1 MATRRSSSNRS
12 SKSSS
17 SSSSSKSSKS
27 SKSVKSVKSVMSP
40 SIPNK
45 PYNGFIWI
53 NNRNVLTKSDPHE
66 LGHGATKTVY
76 LSEYSDFGFDIDKIQ
91 CTRFNYNNYAIAR
104 IEPKDQRK
112 TFSDGEMTDIHDEL
126 KLQMEFAS
134 AGKAIK
140 ILGLLLKFPDNSSV
154 AAYTE
159 ADILD
164 QLRMTPNPRVCYILM
179 ERCVIKSKSDL
190 SSGKTK
196 SIWDINKDPLKVV
209 QQVIDCISH
218 IVHNKNMVFY
228 DFKEPNLCV
237 SPKKEILTLDFD
249 RYFCRDIAEISPTYN
264 LNDKQII
271 AQGYMFLLFSCFY
284 YKFGNKNPKI
294 ISALYEGI
302 KLFKADQYLEHICR
316 FSDKGRSTLEHYLI
330 HTGDTTAP
338 SFVQYIRKKYL
349 EPMEQI
355 AIAKGT
361 TKTSRGGNKR
371 RTKKRR
377 HGTQSHR

>member
-1 MATRRSSSNRS
+1 MATIRSSTPKRS
-12 SKSSS
+12 SGNRQKTSSS
-17 SSSSSKSSKS
+17 
-27 SKSVKSVKSVMSP
+27 
-40 SIPNK
+40 K
-45 PYNGFIWI
+45 PYNGYIWI
-53 NNRNVLTKSDPHE
+53 NTRNVLTKSDPHE
-66 LGHGATKTVY
+66 LGRGATKTVY
-76 LSEYSDFGFDIDKIQ
+76 LSEYSDFGFDIDTIQ

-154 AAYTE
+154 AAYTD

-164 QLRMTPNPRVCYILM
+164 QLRMKPNPRVCYFLM
-179 ERCVIKSKSDL
+179 ERCVIKSNNSL

-196 SIWDINKDPLKVV
+196 SIWDINKDPVRVV
-209 QQVIDCISH
+209 QQVINCIQY
-218 IVHNKNMVFY
+218 IVYGKKMIFY

-249 RYFCRDIAEISPTYN
+249 RYFCRDIAEIMTSYP
-264 LNDKQII
+264 LEKKQLI

-284 YKFGNKNPKI
+284 YKFGNQNPKI

-302 KLFKADQYLEHICR
+302 KLFKIDHGLEQICR
-316 FSDKGRSTLEHYLI
+316 FSDEGRSTLEHYLI
-330 HTGDTTAP
+330 HTGDTTSP
-338 SFVQYIRKKYL
+338 SFVEYVRRKYL

-355 AIAKGT
+355 STPKSSGVTRSKGT

-377 HGTQSHR
+377 HGTQPN

>member
-1 MATRRSSSNRS
+1 
-12 SKSSS
+12 
-17 SSSSSKSSKS
+17 
-27 SKSVKSVKSVMSP
+27 V
-40 SIPNK
+40 K
-45 PYNGFIWI
+45 PYKGFIWI
-53 NNRNVLTKSDPHE
+53 NTRNVLTKRDPHE

-76 LSEYSDFGFDIDKIQ
+76 LSEYSDFGFDAFKIPGVGL
-91 CTRFNYNNYAIAR
+91 NHNNYAIAR

-164 QLRMTPNPRVCYILM
+164 QLRMKPNPRVCYFLM
-179 ERCVIKSKSDL
+179 ERCGFITTMYY
-190 SSGKTK
+190 SSSYGKTK
-196 SIWDINKDPLKVV
+196 SIWNINKDPVRVV
-209 QQVIDCISH
+209 QQVINCIQY
-218 IVHNKNMVFY
+218 IVYDKKMIFY

-237 SPKKEILTLDFD
+237 SLDNKIIALDFD
-249 RYFCRDIAEISPTYN
+249 RYFCIDLAQIMTSYS

-284 YKFGNKNPKI
+284 YKFGKKNTKI
-294 ISALYEGI
+294 ISALCEGI
-302 KLFKADQYLEHICR
+302 KLLKIDKYLEHICR

-355 AIAKGT
+355 ATPKSSGVTRPKGT
-361 TKTSRGGNKR
+361 TKTIRGGNKR
-371 RTKKRR
+371 GTKKRR
-377 HGTQSHR
+377 HGTQAH